1 MEKALIVSNQQKN
14 IDYFTFMLN
23 SINVKKIISAT
34 TCLDARNTIL
44 NNEFDICIVDSP
56 LKDELGKNLSIHIA
70 KNSITQVVFCVDLD
84 VHEKLSDEVSRFGVI
99 PITKPF
105 DRKMF
110 LKYLNMCVATS
121 AKLKKLNE
129 KNKKLSA
136 TIEDIKIVDRAKC
149 LLISYLNMTEPE
161 AHKYIEKQAM
171 DTRQSKRVVA
181 TNILRT
187 YEN

>member
-1 MEKALIVSNQQKN
+1 MDSALIVSNQQKN

-23 SINVKKIISAT
+23 SINVKKIISVT
-34 TCLDARNTIL
+34 TCLDARNQIL
-44 NNEFDICIVDSP
+44 NTEFDICIIDSP

-70 KNSITQVVFCVDLD
+70 KSSITQVIFCVDD
-84 VHEKLSDEVSRFGVI
+84 DGYKKISDEIAKYGVI
-99 PITKPF
+99 SIVKPF
-105 DRKMF
+105 DRQLF
-110 LKYLNMCVATS
+110 LKYLNICVATS
-121 AKLKKLNE
+121 VKLN
-129 KNKKLSA
+129 KLNKQNKKLSD

-149 LLISYLNMTEPE
+149 LLISYLSMTEPE